1 MKRGSKNIGF
11 FPDKRGQIT
20 IFIIIAVVIV
30 ALAALTYFF
39 YPQISKTLGG
49 EEQDANSFIRT
60 CMIDEIEN
68 NIETISLQGGIL
80 EPAPYILYEDEQIQ
94 YLCYTESYYDTCVV
108 QKPLLEKQIERELE
122 NGIKDKAKNCFN
134 ELKTSFEGRGY
145 SVSMREG
152 EINADLLPNKVLLT
166 FNYSVILTKTETQ
179 EYKSFNIAVNNNLYE
194 LISIANSIIDWESE
208 YGDAD
213 SSLYMDIYHN
223 LKIEKRNPE
232 YGTRVYILTDRDTGE
247 MFQFASRSV
256 VVPPGYGTGV
266 V

>member
-1 MKRGSKNIGF
+1 MKRGSRNIGF
-11 FPDKRGQIT
+11 FSDKRGQIT

-60 CMIDEIEN
+60 CIIDEIES
-68 NIETISLQGGIL
+68 NIETISLQGGSL
-80 EPAPYILYEDEQIQ
+80 DPAPYILYEDEQIQ

-108 QKPLLEKQIERELE
+108 QKPLLEKQIEKELE
-122 NGIKDKAKNCFN
+122 NGIKDEVKNCFN

-152 EINADLLPNKVLLT
+152 DINVDLLPGKVLST
-166 FNYSVILTKTETQ
+166 FNYSVTMTKTETQ

-194 LISIANSIIDWESE
+194 LISIANNIIDWEST

-213 SSLYMDIYHN
+213 SSLYMDLYHN
-223 LKIEKRNPE
+223 LKVEKRSPE
-232 YGTRVYILTDRDTGE
+232 YGTTVYILTNRDTGNVFE
-247 MFQFASRSV
+247 FALRSRV
-256 VVPPGYGTGV
+256 IPPGYGIQAV
-266 V
+266 